1 LSIGLAR
8 DFAAQLVGVYIV
20 PGLEMTPSLAA
31 MLPDGIVA
39 ARLKQSGDAQ
49 HDAERAFRDAAAR
62 GALASIEWRAPAGP
76 AIETAIA
83 HGRTTDLIVVGQ
95 AEPDA
100 EGAAFATDLI
110 NAAVLST
117 GRPVLV
123 VPYTGAEPTW
133 GENVLVAWDGGH
145 EASRAIADA
154 LPLLRRARKV
164 SVMVVNA
171 DEASVAGS
179 APAATRLAAWL
190 AQHGV
195 DIGIVHQESTDVR
208 VGEWLLS
215 RVADSGCDL
224 VVMGGYAHARVRE
237 MVLGGVTRSM
247 LAAMTVPVLMSH

>member
-62 GALASIEWRAPAGP
+62 GGLASIEWRAPAGP

-100 EGAAFATDLI
+100 EGAAFTADLI

-123 VPYTGAEPTW
+123 VPYIGVSATW

-171 DEASVAGS
+171 DDASVAGS
-179 APAATRLAAWL
+179 APAAARLAAWL
-190 AQHGV
+190 AQHGI
-195 DIGIVHQESTDVR
+195 DIGIVHQDSTDAR

>member
-1 LSIGLAR
+1 MSIGLAR

-62 GALASIEWRAPAGP
+62 GGLASIEWRAPAGP

-100 EGAAFATDLI
+100 EGAAFTADLI

-123 VPYTGAEPTW
+123 VPYTGLDDGAAV

-164 SVMVVNA
+164 SA
-171 DEASVAGS
+171 
-179 APAATRLAAWL
+179 
-190 AQHGV
+190 
-195 DIGIVHQESTDVR
+195 
-208 VGEWLLS
+208 
-215 RVADSGCDL
+215 
-224 VVMGGYAHARVRE
+224 
-237 MVLGGVTRSM
+237 
-247 LAAMTVPVLMSH
+247 